1 MLTKLA
7 KSFFTL
13 TLIGLALGQFGCNK
27 ANGASSEAS
36 KTEAPAG
43 VPLPPPVKAGEARK
57 VSITIT
63 EKGYEPP
70 RVALRKG
77 EPVEL
82 VVTRV
87 TDATCATELILE
99 EAGLDLKLPLNEA
112 VTARF
117 TPEKTGELRY
127 GCAMGKMIAGV
138 FAVQE

>member
-13 TLIGLALGQFGCNK
+13 TLIGLALGQLGCNK
-27 ANGASSEAS
+27 ADGASKPEVAS
-36 KTEAPAG
+36 AL
-43 VPLPPPVKAGEARK
+43 PLPPPVPAGEARK
-57 VSITIT
+57 VVITVT
-63 EKGYEPP
+63 EKGYEPS
-70 RVALRKG
+70 RIALRKG

-82 VVTRV
+82 VITRT
-87 TDATCATELILE
+87 TDATCATELVLE
-99 EAGLDLKLPLNEA
+99 EAGLDVKLPLNEA

-117 TPEKTGELRY
+117 TPDKTGELRY